1 MALPQ
6 LIVFD
11 VPWWQNCESCTAIP
25 RMVDTIYHKTQRR
38 DEQAI
43 FKKISWQVMKIIG
56 GCHERW

>member
-1 MALPQ
+1 
-6 LIVFD
+6 
-11 VPWWQNCESCTAIP
+11 
-25 RMVDTIYHKTQRR
+25 MVDTIYHKTQRR